1 VIFTAAG
8 KDLGARG
15 DRGGVAGRPVPGRRR
30 GVRPTSTGEQQMTK
44 HIAMAAMLTFSG
56 VNAAAGSAHADV
68 FSAAYTCTVPV
79 LGARS
84 VTIHGRL
91 TAAPV
96 RASVGQPIRF
106 QLHIGRLSLQSPVPI
121 DSWTAVAGIDVAG
134 AQTTSSFRVAGSG
147 GRLTPREPISGDLY
161 GTWTPR
167 THGTYRFRGAAVTIS
182 ARVARI
188 GVFTASCQPVSPRP
202 VLEAVTV
209 LSPRVLRSGTDT

>member
-1 VIFTAAG
+1 
-8 KDLGARG
+8 
-15 DRGGVAGRPVPGRRR
+15 
-30 GVRPTSTGEQQMTK
+30 MTK
-44 HIAMAAMLTFSG
+44 HIAMAAVLACSA
-56 VNAAAGSAHADV
+56 VNAAAGPARADA

-91 TAAPV
+91 TAAPA
-96 RASVGQPIRF
+96 RASVGQPVRF

-121 DSWTAVAGIDVAG
+121 DSWTAVAGIDVSG

-167 THGTYRFRGAAVTIS
+167 AQGTYRFRGAAVMIS

-188 GVFTASCQPVSPRP
+188 GVLSASCQPLTPRP
-202 VLEAVTV
+202 VLEGVVA
-209 LSPRVLRSGTDT
+209 LSPRVLRSGRDT